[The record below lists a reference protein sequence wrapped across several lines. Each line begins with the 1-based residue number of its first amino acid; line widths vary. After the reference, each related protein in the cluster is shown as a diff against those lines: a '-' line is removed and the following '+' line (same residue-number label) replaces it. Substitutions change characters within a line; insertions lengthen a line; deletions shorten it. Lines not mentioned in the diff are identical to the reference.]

1 MSQLYAPTLRE
12 TPAEA
17 ELVSHQLMLRAG
29 FMRRSAS
36 GMYTFLPLGLRVI
49 RKVEQIIREEM
60 NAIMGQ
66 EVLMPIV
73 QPAELWQESG
83 RWGDYGAEMF
93 RLQDRNGRQFCLGPT
108 HEELITALVRSEVR
122 SYRQLPLRLYQIQNK
137 YRDEIRPRFGLM
149 RGREFIMKDMYSF
162 DKDEEGL
169 DASYWAAY
177 HAYERIFKRCGLE
190 VHPVEA
196 DSGAIGG
203 DVTHEFMVLAEAG
216 EDFVLFCPDCGYA
229 ANVERAEGV
238 DQPGEAPQDDL
249 QPLEEVAT
257 PKISTI
263 NQLCAFL
270 NREPKDCI
278 KTLIYLADG
287 KPVAALVRGDHNL
300 NEIKLRKLLK
310 CQVLELA
317 DAETIG
323 RVTGAPVGFAGPV
336 GLQVPLYADFAVRQ
350 TVNAVVGANKQDY
363 HLLNA
368 NLGRDFVVTTFAD
381 LREAQ
386 PGDPCPR
393 CSGILEGARGIE
405 VGQVFK
411 LGTKYSKAMGAT
423 FLKEDGV
430 ETPLIMGCYG
440 IGVGRTV
447 AAVIEKNHD
456 DDGIVW
462 PISIAPYHVVIV
474 PVSMKDPVQ
483 AEAAQKLYNELVAA
497 GIETVLDD
505 RDERPGVK
513 FKDADLIGFPIRVT
527 VGPKSLEKGEL
538 EIVIRRTKEVRS
550 LPVDQVLAAI
560 REIMEGGDLG

>member
-196 DSGAIGG
+196 DS
-203 DVTHEFMVLAEAG
+203 
-216 EDFVLFCPDCGYA
+216 
-229 ANVERAEGV
+229 
-238 DQPGEAPQDDL
+238 APS
-249 QPLEEVAT
+249 VAT
-257 PKISTI
+257 SPTNSWSS
-263 NQLCAFL
+263 LR
-270 NREPKDCI
+270 RERFRP
-278 KTLIYLADG
+278 LLPG
-287 KPVAALVRGDHNL
+287 
-300 NEIKLRKLLK
+300 LRI
-310 CQVLELA
+310 CSQCG
-317 DAETIG
+317 TG
-323 RVTGAPVGFAGPV
+323 R
-336 GLQVPLYADFAVRQ
+336 
-350 TVNAVVGANKQDY
+350 
-363 HLLNA
+363 
-368 NLGRDFVVTTFAD
+368 
-381 LREAQ
+381 E
-386 PGDPCPR
+386 C
-393 CSGILEGARGIE
+393 
-405 VGQVFK
+405 
-411 LGTKYSKAMGAT
+411 
-423 FLKEDGV
+423 
-430 ETPLIMGCYG
+430 
-440 IGVGRTV
+440 
-447 AAVIEKNHD
+447 
-456 DDGIVW
+456 
-462 PISIAPYHVVIV
+462 
-474 PVSMKDPVQ
+474 
-483 AEAAQKLYNELVAA
+483 
-497 GIETVLDD
+497 
-505 RDERPGVK
+505 
-513 FKDADLIGFPIRVT
+513 
-527 VGPKSLEKGEL
+527 
-538 EIVIRRTKEVRS
+538 
-550 LPVDQVLAAI
+550 
-560 REIMEGGDLG
+560 